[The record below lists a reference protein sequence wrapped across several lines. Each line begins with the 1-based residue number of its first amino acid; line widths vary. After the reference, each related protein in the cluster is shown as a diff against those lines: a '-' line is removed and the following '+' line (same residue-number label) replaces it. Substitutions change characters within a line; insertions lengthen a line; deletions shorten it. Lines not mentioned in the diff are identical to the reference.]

1 MFPSIDNKVGV
12 ERVRKKL
19 FQFSE
24 KFDVP
29 VECIV
34 EALEICFYKNCST
47 YQGQYWLQTD
57 GTAMGHKNS
66 SSYADNVAEC
76 VDLRVLEAKINFP
89 ELRSWFRFRDDT
101 FVLWRGTVER
111 LNNFFT
117 VLNSF
122 DKNLQFTM
130 DISGKSLNFLDLSI
144 SIRGNSLVTSVYSK
158 PTNAHLYLNAESC
171 HPRSQKLGIAKAVE
185 LRIRRICSDE
195 DDFRNKCKE
204 YANYLIASGHDRQHV
219 NSKFNEVA
227 SISRSEARKNKKKD
241 NRNVCIFSTKY
252 NPRGPDIRKILK
264 KHYKEVIS
272 KDKKAVEILPEGAIC
287 VAYKRNAF

>member
-1 MFPSIDNKVGV
+1 MLQIVDELNDVGILESDLLVSFDIVNMFPSIDNKIGV

-19 FQFSE
+19 LQFSE

-34 EALEICFYKNCST
+34 EALEICLYKNCST

-57 GTAMGHKNS
+57 GTAMGPKNS
-66 SSYADNVAEC
+66 CSYADIVAEC

-130 DISGKSLNFLDLSI
+130 DIG
-144 SIRGNSLVTSVYSK
+144 GNVFEFFGFI
-158 PTNAHLYLNAESC
+158 HF
-171 HPRSQKLGIAKAVE
+171 H
-185 LRIRRICSDE
+185 
-195 DDFRNKCKE
+195 
-204 YANYLIASGHDRQHV
+204 
-219 NSKFNEVA
+219 
-227 SISRSEARKNKKKD
+227 
-241 NRNVCIFSTKY
+241 
-252 NPRGPDIRKILK
+252 
-264 KHYKEVIS
+264 
-272 KDKKAVEILPEGAIC
+272 
-287 VAYKRNAF
+287 